1 MNKLNEKIDKKV
13 GDKHAGPKP
22 AAETKMG
29 AATFIKMEGTPDP
42 KPQNDDDDKNKTP
55 DNAVKEPLT
64 PVPAQDE
71 INPPLSA
78 TLGGDDVVL
87 PLK

>member
-1 MNKLNEKIDKKV
+1 MNNLNEQIDKK
-13 GDKHAGPKP
+13 GSDTHTGPKP
-22 AAETKMG
+22 AAETNKG

-42 KPQNDDDDKNKTP
+42 KPQNDDDGKNKTP

-64 PVPAQDE
+64 PVPAEDE